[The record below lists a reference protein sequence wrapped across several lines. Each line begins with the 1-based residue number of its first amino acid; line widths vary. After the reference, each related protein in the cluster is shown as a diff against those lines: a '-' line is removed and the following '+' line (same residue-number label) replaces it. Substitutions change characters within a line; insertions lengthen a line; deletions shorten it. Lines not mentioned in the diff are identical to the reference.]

1 MDCHHGFN
9 VSASN
14 DVRVSNYG
22 MNIQC
27 WHDLVV
33 FNGTVS
39 KPACDPAESGC
50 HEGTACVSQVLW
62 VRSA

>member
-22 MNIQC
+22 MNVQC

-39 KPACDPAESGC
+39 EGVKDP
-50 HEGTACVSQVLW
+50 
-62 VRSA
+62 VRG